1 MKANPYFLLSIALVV
16 VFLTAGI
23 AGAETLVESPHP
35 YANNYEKTWI
45 ISQPGADQV
54 RLHFTKLE
62 LGVDDQLQLL
72 DEDNNVLKSYA
83 PNYWSGVLL
92 ENDYWSEW
100 YSVNTIKVKLITNNE
115 GNYYGFR
122 IDQVDVRTTEQPAG
136 QDLYESWHNYAN
148 NYQST
153 WVISQ
158 PGADQVR
165 LHFTKLEL

>member
-1 MKANPYFLLSIALVV
+1 MLKVAFMKANPYFLLSIALVV

-45 ISQPGADQV
+45 VTQPGADQV

-72 DEDNNVLKSYA
+72 DEDDNVLKSYA

-92 ENDYWSEW
+92 RSEERRVGKECSTTSRSRWSP
-100 YSVNTIKVKLITNNE
+100 Y
-115 GNYYGFR
+115 
-122 IDQVDVRTTEQPAG
+122 
-136 QDLYESWHNYAN
+136 H
-148 NYQST
+148 
-153 WVISQ
+153 
-158 PGADQVR
+158 
-165 LHFTKLEL
+165 